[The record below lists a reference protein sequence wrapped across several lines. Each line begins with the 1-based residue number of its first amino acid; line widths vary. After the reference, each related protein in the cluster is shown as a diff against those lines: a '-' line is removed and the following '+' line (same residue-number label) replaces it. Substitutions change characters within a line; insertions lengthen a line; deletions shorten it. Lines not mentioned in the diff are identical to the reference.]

1 MSKTATAPKT
11 IAETIDATFCT
22 VDSAKL
28 FNKGFERVIEAG
40 KATLDLAAAQN
51 ADILD
56 ICKKALSST
65 QAPVFMLDLAGEA
78 LTGQL
83 TLQKSLLDMAALQTA
98 SITEAA
104 QELLQEPAKA
114 QAGIAKLFQQ
124 SMDRTVAAHDSVL
137 EYAAAQAKSVN
148 STVKAQPNV
157 AGSPVETLADSIQ
170 RGVETAIATQKEILA
185 NAAKASKNAV
195 AKA

>member
-1 MSKTATAPKT
+1 MSKTPKT
-11 IAETIDATFCT
+11 IAETIDATLCAT
-22 VDSAKL
+22 DAAKL
-28 FNKGFERVIEAG
+28 INKGLERAVEAG

-56 ICKKALSST
+56 AIKKALKST
-65 QAPVFMLDLAGEA
+65 QAPLFVLDLAGEA
-78 LTGQL
+78 LTGSVN
-83 TLQKSLLDMAALQTA
+83 LQKSLLDAIVLQAA

-104 QELLQEPAKA
+104 QELIAEPTKA
-114 QAGIAKLFQQ
+114 QAGISKLIQT
-124 SMDRTVAAHDSVL
+124 SVDRTVAAQDSVL
-137 EYAAAQAKSVN
+137 EYAAAQTKSVN
-148 STVKAQPNV
+148 STVKAQANV
-157 AGSPVETLADSIQ
+157 AGSPVETIADSIQ

>member
-1 MSKTATAPKT
+1 MTKTTKT
-11 IAETIDATFCT
+11 IAETIETTFNT
-22 VDSAKL
+22 TESAKL
-28 FNKGFERVIEAG
+28 FNKGLERAVEAT

-56 ICKKALSST
+56 ACKKALKATSV
-65 QAPVFMLDLAGEA
+65 PVFALDLAGEA

-83 TLQKSLLDMAALQTA
+83 TLQKSLLDMAVLQSA
-98 SITEAA
+98 SITEVA
-104 QELLQEPAKA
+104 QELLQEPSKA
-114 QAGIAKLFQQ
+114 QAGISKLFTQ
-124 SMDRTVAAHDSVL
+124 SVDRTVAAQDSVL
-137 EYAAAQAKSVN
+137 EYAAAQTKSVS

-157 AGSPVETLADSIQ
+157 AGSPVETIADSIQ
-170 RGVETAIATQKEILA
+170 RGVETAIATQKEIVA